1 MPDQPINVVRFQ
13 NKVRGVMGLRGEN
26 PIPDLT
32 RLLPVVVIENDRPE
46 YAFAGIELLSG
57 GENVQPASAAQ
68 FTFVGVRNPLDSGVV
83 VTVTDYLLD
92 SITGVFRVAIR
103 VLPRRID
110 RTALITVNSS
120 VPGGCRDT
128 RWEDSKVVQAT
139 GSVIAGI
146 SQGAA
151 ISGFAIGG
159 TRTST
164 SGQAIV
170 NHDKMACVLGP
181 GSDLL
186 FWTAAINQEMRGSF
200 QWYERALERGLPS

>member
-1 MPDQPINVVRFQ
+1 MADQPINVVRFQ
-13 NKVRGVMGLRGEN
+13 NKVRALMGLRGEN
-26 PIPDLT
+26 PVPDLT
-32 RLLPVVVIENDRPE
+32 RLLPVVVVESDRPE
-46 YAFAGIELLSG
+46 FGFSGLELLSG
-57 GENVQPASAAQ
+57 GEQTQAAVAAQ
-68 FTFVGVRNPLDSGVV
+68 FSFVGVRNPADSGVV

-110 RTALITVNSS
+110 RSTLITVNGS
-120 VPGGCRDT
+120 VAGGCRDT
-128 RWEDSKVVQAT
+128 RWEDTKPSTAAGQT
-139 GSVIAGI
+139 IAGV
-146 SQGAA
+146 SQGGA

-164 SGQAIV
+164 AGQPVV
-170 NHDKMACVLGP
+170 NHDKMFCVLGP

-186 FWTAAINQEMRGSF
+186 FWTATINQELRGSF

>member
-1 MPDQPINVVRFQ
+1 MLDQPINVVRFQ
-13 NKVRGVMGLRGEN
+13 NKVRGLMGLRGEN

-32 RLLPVVVIENDRPE
+32 RLLPAVVLENDRPE
-46 YAFAGIELLSG
+46 FGFAGLELLSG
-57 GENVQPASAAQ
+57 GENTQAAVAAQ
-68 FTFVGVRNPLDSGVV
+68 FTFVGVRNPADSGVL
-83 VTVTDYLLD
+83 VTVTNYMLD
-92 SITGVFRVAIR
+92 SITGVFRVAVR
-103 VLPRRID
+103 VLPRRVD
-110 RTALITVNSS
+110 RSTLITVNGA

-128 RWEDSKVVQAT
+128 RWEDTKPAT
-139 GSVIAGI
+139 AAGQCIAGV

-164 SGQAIV
+164 SGQPVV
-170 NHDKMACVLGP
+170 NHEPILCVLGP